1 MPTEPREI
9 VAEVVL
15 GVATAVPETDCSPD
29 VALVKLKPV
38 TRGMRTPA
46 TEPRVTVEL
55 VPVTVRFA
63 SAVTVGVFV
72 DKSACS
78 PVIASCILIS
88 GVIVPTA
95 EVKLL
100 PFTWC
105 TFCTVNVFDSVI
117 VALLPDTVIVTLAA
131 AAPVSANDVA
141 PNGTDPKNIIYPSSC
156 RLVL

>member
-9 VAEVVL
+9 VAEVEL

-29 VALVKLKPV
+29 VALVRLKPV
-38 TRGMRTPA
+38 TRGMRTPV

-72 DKSACS
+72 ADVKDVPAIVGARLGVTEFKVAVKS
-78 PVIASCILIS
+78 
-88 GVIVPTA
+88 
-95 EVKLL
+95 L

-117 VALLPDTVIVTLAA
+117 VALLPDTAIVTLTA

>member
-9 VAEVVL
+9 VAEVEL
-15 GVATAVPETDCSPD
+15 GVATAVPETDSSPD

-72 DKSACS
+72 ADVKDVPAIVGARLGVTEFKVAVICKRRGTKWDRSKKHYLS
-78 PVIASCILIS
+78 FFLSSSSLIASINKGTS
-88 GVIVPTA
+88 FSYQT
-95 EVKLL
+95 LL
-100 PFTWC
+100 
-105 TFCTVNVFDSVI
+105 
-117 VALLPDTVIVTLAA
+117 
-131 AAPVSANDVA
+131 
-141 PNGTDPKNIIYPSSC
+141 
-156 RLVL
+156 